1 MTLDD
6 VLPDSHF
13 GERHE
18 RRIAAP
24 PAAVWQALEELRLG
38 DSRIGSLL
46 MAIRMLPAR
55 LARRELPK
63 MVTGRFLEQG
73 PLPVLDRAP
82 DDHVVAAGV
91 MQPWKIT
98 GRERPP
104 RLDAAGVRA
113 FTEPGWVKCAIDF
126 VLIPDGAGTWLTTE
140 TRIQATDARTR
151 ARFGLYWAVIR
162 LGSDLI
168 RRDMLRVIAN
178 RAEAAP
184 AVPERAA
191 LA

>member
-13 GERHE
+13 SERHE

-38 DSRIGSLL
+38 DSSIGSLL

-55 LARRELPK
+55 LARRELPE
-63 MVTGRFLEQG
+63 MVSGRFLEDG
-73 PLPVLDRAP
+73 PVPLLHRDPNRS
-82 DDHVVAAGV
+82 VVAAGA

-98 GRERPP
+98 GGEAPP
-104 RLDAAGVRA
+104 RLDADGVRA
-113 FTEPGWVKCAIDF
+113 FAEPGWVKCGIDF
-126 VLIPDGAGTWLTTE
+126 VLTPDGAGTRLATE
-140 TRIQATDARTR
+140 TRITATDARTR
-151 ARFGLYWAVIR
+151 ARFGLYWLVIR

-168 RRDMLRVIAN
+168 RRDMLRVIAK
-178 RAEAAP
+178 RAEAAT
-184 AVPERAA
+184 AA
-191 LA
+191 GRPVLA